1 MNFGMIIHG
10 EKAKLCYMS
19 TGSFTVHVKTE
30 DIYKNIADDA

>member
-10 EKAKLCYMS
+10 ENAKLCYMS